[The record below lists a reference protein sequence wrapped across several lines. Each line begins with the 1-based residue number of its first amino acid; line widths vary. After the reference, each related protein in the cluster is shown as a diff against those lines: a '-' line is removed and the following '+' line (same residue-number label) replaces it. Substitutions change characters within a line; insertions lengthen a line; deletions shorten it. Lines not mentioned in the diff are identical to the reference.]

1 MKGNLPPIPYGKT
14 PVVFLIGSGV
24 LQAFGGDSWDSFLN
38 KIKCVK
44 LSDDEVQQ
52 IKKLPYPM
60 RPVVLTGNRVDEQLR
75 KFVTDNAKEVNNRKY
90 NAKTLDLI
98 HGFCN
103 LNPDAILTTN
113 YTYEIEC
120 SLMADFSVATGK
132 SHKYR
137 KKAVD
142 LKVDKKTGKL
152 HQYFEIPTETATQ
165 RIWHIH
171 GELAKPNT
179 MIIGHYYYCELT
191 SMIQQYIHQFIR
203 RYQYSQKHKTDFIPQ
218 SWVDYFMIGDVYT
231 IGFGLGVSELDIWWL
246 INCKKRHGSQN
257 SGVYF
262 WDANIA
268 DEKKLLAEA
277 YGVNVHSD
285 LVQDGEFPQFYEGLR
300 QRIQSR
306 LAE

>member
-1 MKGNLPPIPYGKT
+1 MKGTLPPIPYGKT
-14 PVVFLIGSGV
+14 PVVFLMGSGV
-24 LQAFGGDSWDSFLN
+24 LQAFGGDSWDSFLDR
-38 KIKCVK
+38 IKCVE
-44 LSDDEVQQ
+44 LSDDEVRQM
-52 IKKLPYPM
+52 KKLPYPM
-60 RPVVLTGNRVDEQLR
+60 RPVVLTGDRVDAQL
-75 KFVTDNAKEVNNRKY
+75 KEFVNKDKKNADDVKDNT
-90 NAKTLDLI
+90 KTLDLI
-98 HGFCN
+98 RSFCN
-103 LNPDAILTTN
+103 LNPDVILTTN
-113 YTYEIEC
+113 YTYEIER
-120 SLMADFSVATGK
+120 SLMANFAVVTGK

-152 HQYFEIPTETATQ
+152 HQYFEIPTGNAAQ
-165 RIWHIH
+165 RVWHIH

-191 SMIQQYIHQFIR
+191 GIIQQYIHQFIR
-203 RYQYSQKHKTDFIPQ
+203 RYQYSQKHKTDFVPQ

-257 SGVYF
+257 SNIYF

-277 YGVNVHSD
+277 YGVNVRSD
-285 LVQDGEFPQFYEGLR
+285 LVRDDEFPQFYERLR

-306 LAE
+306 VAE

>member
-1 MKGNLPPIPYGKT
+1 MKGNLPPIPHGKT
-14 PVVFLIGSGV
+14 PVVFLMGSGV
-24 LQAFGGDSWDSFLN
+24 LQAFGGDSWDSFLDR
-38 KIKCVK
+38 IKCVE
-44 LSDDEVQQ
+44 LSDDEVLQM
-52 IKKLPYPM
+52 KKLPYPM
-60 RPVVLTGNRVDEQLR
+60 RPVVLTGDRVDTQL
-75 KFVTDNAKEVNNRKY
+75 KKLVNQDKKNADDVKDNT
-90 NAKTLDLI
+90 KTLDLI
-98 HGFCN
+98 RGFCD
-103 LNPDAILTTN
+103 LNPDVILTTN
-113 YTYEIEC
+113 YTYEIER
-120 SLMADFSVATGK
+120 SLMDDFAVVTGK

-152 HQYFEIPTETATQ
+152 HQYFEISTDNATQ
-165 RIWHIH
+165 RVWHIH

-191 SMIQQYIHQFIR
+191 SIIQQYIHHFIC
-203 RYQYSQKHKTDFIPQ
+203 RYQYSQKHKTDFVPE

-246 INCKKRHGSQN
+246 INCKKRHGSKN
-257 SGVYF
+257 SNIYF

-277 YGVNVHSD
+277 YGVNVRSD
-285 LVQDGEFPQFYEGLR
+285 LVQDDEFPQFYERLR